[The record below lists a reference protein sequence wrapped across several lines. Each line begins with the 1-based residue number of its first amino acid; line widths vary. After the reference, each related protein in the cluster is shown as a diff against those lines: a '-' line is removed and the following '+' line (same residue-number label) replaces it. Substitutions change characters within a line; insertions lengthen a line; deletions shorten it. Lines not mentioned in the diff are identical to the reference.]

1 MQLEE
6 LSEDKLTDKNR
17 KVIAKQR
24 DEHILE
30 KVTLAEIYRLKEL
43 SEIYHDLEVQR
54 VKCWKVIHI

>member
-1 MQLEE
+1 MQPEE

-17 KVIAKQR
+17 KVVAKQR

-43 SEIYHDLEVQR
+43 SEIDHDLEVQK